1 MFRKK
6 SDEWKLLRMETIK
19 LDQSDFKPSVSYWRD
34 YIGQHDVSDLRANIE
49 IGQNLGY
56 VAFPMLRCAGSVQ
69 VRSGSGL
76 IIRDELL
83 VDSFVSADW
92 NIQVGGRIAVGGDLS
107 AGWALIGGD
116 TIDVRGKIKAGTS
129 IKAGGTLRAGRGIE
143 AGAGIKSDSKIFS
156 GGSIAAG
163 EGVEAG
169 LSIEC
174 RDTLEAGLRILAGL
188 SLWKE
193 PADEE
198 KKISCA
204 RLIRGTVALGR
215 LEERGA

>member
-1 MFRKK
+1 
-6 SDEWKLLRMETIK
+6 METIK
-19 LDQSDFKPSVSYWRD
+19 LDHGDFKPSVLYWRD
-34 YIGQHDVSDLRANIE
+34 YIGRHDISDLRANVE
-49 IGQNLGY
+49 IGENLGF

-76 IIRDELL
+76 LIRDELL
-83 VDSFVSADW
+83 VDSFVSAGW
-92 NIQVGGRIAVGGDLS
+92 SIQAGGRIVVGGDLS

-116 TIDVRGKIKAGTS
+116 AIDARGKIKAGTS
-129 IKAGGTLRAGRGIE
+129 IKAGGTLRAGQGIE
-143 AGAGIKSDSKIFS
+143 AGAGIRSDSKIFS

-188 SLWKE
+188 CLWKE
-193 PADEE
+193 PTDEE
-198 KKISCA
+198 KRISCT
-204 RLIRGTVALGR
+204 RLIRGTVVFGR
-215 LEERGA
+215 LEERVA